1 MHASSRMRVKNQ
13 PLILVLVIAVVA
25 IAAAVGLSFL
35 FSTDEPEPVPAK
47 GTVVSLSPPIT
58 ETLFEI
64 GAGDQVIGR
73 SDYGV
78 FPPQVEKLPKCGTAL
93 FPNSE
98 SIVRLGPGLII
109 ADDSRGTPRDE
120 IGALGNSA
128 FLPWLTAEDI
138 ISSTRKLGELTGH
151 IEEAN
156 KLADDLAEALYQNAP
171 ENAPRVLLV
180 MTPTPGKVVPITF
193 FRRNSIHG
201 RMLEAAGG
209 KNAANYDETG
219 VPEMSA
225 ERAIELDPDIIIV
238 IDMHDELPDGRR
250 AQILADW
257 QTLKPLTAVKQS
269 RVGVLHG
276 EHFYGAGRRL
286 LRAIKEL
293 RAEIERL
300 KP

>member
-35 FSTDEPEPVPAK
+35 FSTDQPEPVPAK
-47 GTVVSLSPPIT
+47 RTVVSLSPPIT

-73 SDYGV
+73 SDYGF

-109 ADDSRGTPRDE
+109 ADESRGTPRDE
-120 IGALGNSA
+120 IGALGNAA
-128 FLPWLTAEDI
+128 FLPWLSAEDI

-156 KLADDLAEALYQNAP
+156 KLADDLAEALYRDAP
-171 ENAPRVLLV
+171 DNAPRVLLV

-201 RMLEAAGG
+201 QILEAAGG
-209 KNAANYDETG
+209 KNAADYDETG

-286 LRAIKEL
+286 LRAIIEL

>member
-35 FSTDEPEPVPAK
+35 FSTDQPEPVPAK

-73 SDYGV
+73 SDYGF